1 MKRRGIAAAVFVV
14 VLVGA
19 APTPGQPGEPEFWKT
34 GLELIGR
41 WLAEPRRA
49 IHLRVQST
57 GRGRC
62 TVGKELIVA
71 EAERALRRD
80 GLRVATESLLLGPV
94 LHVTIL
100 GLPVEVRGRATGCTA
115 AVVVE
120 ADSVD
125 LTEDFERRIIRAFR
139 TVSIMTAPFEA
150 QAISV
155 RQDVEES
162 VSMLAN
168 RLRREIDAARR
179 EGR

>member
-1 MKRRGIAAAVFVV
+1 M
-14 VLVGA
+14 
-19 APTPGQPGEPEFWKT
+19 

-41 WLAEPRRA
+41 WLVEPRRG

-62 TVGKELIVA
+62 TVGEELIAA

-80 GLRVATESLLLGPV
+80 GLRVATESFLLGPV

-100 GLPVEVRGRATGCTA
+100 GLPVEVRGRTAGCTA

-125 LTEDFERRIIRAFR
+125 LTEDLERRIVRAFR
-139 TVSIMTAPFEA
+139 TVSIMTAPFDA